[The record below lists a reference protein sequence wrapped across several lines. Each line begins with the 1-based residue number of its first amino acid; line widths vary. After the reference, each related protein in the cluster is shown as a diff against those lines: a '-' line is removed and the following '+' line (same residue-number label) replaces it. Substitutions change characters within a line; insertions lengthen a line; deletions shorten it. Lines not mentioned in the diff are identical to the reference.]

1 MKAPTINTDPILN
14 TRYEEWKKTRF
25 EAGQKFRANIPF
37 GEDYLVHINHV
48 LPSLYENRQLIIYS
62 VYGRHKQWWHEF
74 MCTNVDMCSYI
85 YQTIKHNEIIKP

>member
-25 EAGQKFRANIPF
+25 EPGQKFRANIPF

-48 LPSLYENRQLIIYS
+48 LPSL
-62 VYGRHKQWWHEF
+62 
-74 MCTNVDMCSYI
+74 
-85 YQTIKHNEIIKP
+85 